1 MHVTFVGV
9 LIDAKTNPART
20 FGAAR
25 GAARPA
31 RPAAE

>member
-9 LIDAKTNPART
+9 LIDAKTSPART
-20 FGAAR
+20 FGNGRA
-25 GAARPA
+25 PV